1 MKNSGS
7 RPDSSK
13 KHSLGSSTTSTAKK
27 NSVIYKSIYLNI
39 ENLIGKYNRKEK
51 SKERQPPSREISR
64 NSSNSRQNSKGSVCL
79 GKNSA
84 SLLVDNLIRDEAE
97 QSQSRQELVPALSK
111 NSFVYHYIVGKGGF
125 GKVWKVAHKKN
136 RQFYALK

>member
-7 RPDSSK
+7 RKKKKK
-13 KHSLGSSTTSTAKK
+13 KHSLGSSSTGTAKK

-51 SKERQPPSREISR
+51 SREKPPVSREISR

-79 GKNSA
+79 GKNAA
-84 SLLVDNLIRDEAE
+84 SLLADNLVMEDTEH
-97 QSQSRQELVPALSK
+97 SLSRQ
-111 NSFVYHYIVGKGGF
+111 
-125 GKVWKVAHKKN
+125 
-136 RQFYALK
+136 